1 MKQVSGERGS
11 AVASVR
17 SLGKALGV
25 LQLLAEFETDVD
37 LQTLAA
43 RAGLPKSTLSR
54 LLSTMRAQNFVYQD
68 PRTRQYR
75 LGWALVHL
83 GEAAKRQFNL
93 AEVLRPFLEQLA
105 RETGET
111 ASLAVL
117 AGRHAVYIDQVV
129 SQSVI
134 KGVPPVGSALDLH
147 CTGVGKMMLSSL
159 PEGMLE
165 QLVREQGLPRRTQN
179 TIDNAARLR
188 KELEKVRRQGYA
200 VDDEE
205 AEPGG
210 RCVAAPVVDG
220 QGAVVAAVSITGPTN
235 RITPE
240 RIAEYAEMVRNAAAQ
255 ASALLTAKAR
265 DS

>member
-1 MKQVSGERGS
+1 MTDAAGSGKSG
-11 AVASVR
+11 VARVR
-17 SLGKALGV
+17 SLDKALEV
-25 LQLLAEFETDVD
+25 LRILAEYESWVD
-37 LQTLAA
+37 LQTLAQ

-54 LLSTMRAQNFVYQD
+54 LLSTLRAGNFVYQE

-75 LGWALVHL
+75 LGWSLVHL

-93 AEVLRPFLEQLA
+93 AQVLRPFLEQLA

-129 SQSVI
+129 SHSII

-147 CTGVGKMMLSSL
+147 CTAVGKMLLSSL
-159 PEGMLE
+159 PEETLE
-165 QLVREQGLPRRTQN
+165 QLVREQGLPRRTERS
-179 TIDNAARLR
+179 IDNAARLR
-188 KELEKVRRQGYA
+188 RELKKIREQGYA

-220 QGAVVAAVSITGPTN
+220 QGSVVAAVSITGPTS

-240 RIAEYAEMVRNAAAQ
+240 RIPEYAEMVRHAAEQ
-255 ASALLTAKAR
+255 ASALLSTRA
-265 DS
+265 

>member
-1 MKQVSGERGS
+1 MRAVGSGKQSGAAG
-11 AVASVR
+11 VR

-25 LQLLAEFETDVD
+25 LQLLAEYETDVD
-37 LQTLAA
+37 LQTLAF

-54 LLSTMRAQNFVYQD
+54 LLSTLRAKNFVYQD

-93 AEVLRPFLEQLA
+93 ADILRPFLAQLV

-129 SQSVI
+129 SQSII

-147 CTGVGKMMLSSL
+147 CTAVGKMLLSSL
-159 PEGMLE
+159 SEETLE
-165 QLVREQGLPRRTQN
+165 QLVREQGLPRRTEH

-188 KELEKVRRQGYA
+188 KELEKIRQQGYA
-200 VDDEE
+200 LDDEE

-220 QGAVVAAVSITGPTN
+220 HSAVVAAVSITGPTS
-235 RITPE
+235 RVTME
-240 RIAEYAEMVRNAAAQ
+240 RIAEYAEMVRHAAEQ
-255 ASALLTAKAR
+255 ASALLSSRAG
-265 DS
+265 